1 MLNDK
6 SLQNSPPSLNLIAPI
21 NSLGYGVA
29 GLNILLELNKLSNV
43 ALWPLGEPDADRK
56 YFPVLKECVQNTKIP
71 DFAAPCLRI
80 WHQHDMS
87 QFVGSGSKIGFPI
100 FELDT
105 FTEEEKH
112 HLSHLDKIF
121 VCSEWAKE
129 IVKQNIPSFSKSDIF
144 IIPLGVDRSVFQ
156 ESPSNREETIFFNCG
171 KWEVRKGHDFLIEAF
186 LEAFTPE
193 DNVELWMMCHNPFY
207 SEEENLDW
215 QEKYKQS
222 ALGDKIRI
230 IPRQDTQ
237 KDVYNIMRQVDCGVF
252 PSRAEGW
259 NLELLELMSCG
270 KHVIAT
276 DYSGHTQFC
285 NKEDALLIEIQEKEK
300 AVDDKWF
307 FGQGE
312 WASLG
317 EKQLRQAAYYM
328 SAIHRAKSRGSLE
341 PNINCTATAEKFSW
355 RNTARE
361 IINAISA

>member
-1 MLNDK
+1 M
-6 SLQNSPPSLNLIAPI
+6 QNKKPINLITPI

-29 GLNILLELNKLSNV
+29 GLNILLQLNKIANV
-43 ALWPLGEPDADRK
+43 TLWPLGEPDAERRH
-56 YFPVLKECVQNTKIP
+56 FPILKECIQNTKMP
-71 DFAAPCLRI
+71 DFKAPCLRV

-87 QFVGSGSKIGFPI
+87 QFVGSGCKIGFPI

-105 FTEEEKH
+105 LTSEEKH

-121 VCSEWAKE
+121 VCSEWAKLVIQE
-129 IVKQNIPSFSKSDIF
+129 NLPSFDKSDIF
-144 IIPLGVDRSVFQ
+144 VIPLGVDRDVFQ
-156 ESPSNREETIFFNCG
+156 ESHSSRKETVFFNCG

-186 LEAFTPE
+186 LEAFSPE
-193 DNVELWMMCHNPFY
+193 DDVELWMMCQNPFY
-207 SEEENLDW
+207 SQEENLSW
-215 QEKYKQS
+215 ESKYKDS

-230 IPRQDTQ
+230 IPRQTTQ
-237 KDVYNIMRQVDCGVF
+237 KDVYNIMRQIDCGGF

-285 NKEDALLIEIQEKEK
+285 NKENCLLIDIEDKEE
-300 AVDDKWF
+300 AVDNKWF
-307 FGQGE
+307 FGQGK

-317 EKQLRQAAYYM
+317 EKQLRQTAYYM
-328 SAIHRAKSRGSLE
+328 SAIHRAKSRGSLD

-355 RNTARE
+355 QNTARE
-361 IINAISA
+361 IINAIST